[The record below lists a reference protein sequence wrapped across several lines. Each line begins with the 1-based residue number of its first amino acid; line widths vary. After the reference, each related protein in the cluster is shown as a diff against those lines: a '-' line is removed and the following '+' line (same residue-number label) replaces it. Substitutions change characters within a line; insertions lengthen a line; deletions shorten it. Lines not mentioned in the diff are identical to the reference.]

1 MSTKASGTN
10 GKDASN
16 LALIYSTLAVMG
28 KKMEQQQGKDLPFP
42 LQAGVEHAQMHN
54 RSNDPAASY
63 SAAVFPKPA
72 TVGSAGTVSVDAE
85 TLTIFSKN
93 FDNLVEQFKYSST
106 CAYDSGGDE
115 MQASG
120 DPASVSTDTEANAN
134 QSMFLRHDFVME
146 FKLLIDGEVRHDT
159 TPIALPL
166 LFLLY
171 FHCSCANE
179 TPGSRIL
186 RARCNSAGRRFLR
199 ASGTS
204 CARSGTGWPRT
215 RRRSRPKRCDEQM
228 HSPLRLSSTRV
239 VLCSVVLLCCVRSS
253 SRSTAA
259 ASRRT

>member
-42 LQAGVEHAQMHN
+42 MQAGVEHAQMHN

-63 SAAVFPKPA
+63 SAAVFSKPA
-72 TVGSAGTVSVDAE
+72 TVGSAGTVTVDAE

-146 FKLLIDGEVRHDT
+146 FKLLIDGEVRHDAYRPAPLSPFSSFCT
-159 TPIALPL
+159 SIAVAQTRLLEAGSCGRAATPRGEDFSERAGL
-166 LFLLY
+166 LVRG
-171 FHCSCANE
+171 AV
-179 TPGSRIL
+179 P
-186 RARCNSAGRRFLR
+186 AGRGQEEDRGQ
-199 ASGTS
+199 SGAINRCTALCS
-204 CARSGTGWPRT
+204 LSS
-215 RRRSRPKRCDEQM
+215 SRP
-228 HSPLRLSSTRV
+228 SSTRV
-239 VLCSVVLLCCVRSS
+239 VLFCSVVLC
-253 SRSTAA
+253 
-259 ASRRT
+259 